1 MRFIAALTVLALLP
15 QEPPKPVERLVC
27 AFYRAAWDGE
37 TGEGLSRIGGGDAL
51 LDHPES
57 FKDFT
62 YKSVAWHRQNLEEM
76 GQAGIDVALCE
87 FAGREEAVAPMIR
100 AWEEAA
106 KEFRRIPK
114 VAPAVVLAK
123 SAAAF
128 LQAVPKNQLATV
140 QDKPLVWLLPA
151 KEPDPKAFDSLP
163 AFKVGDAA
171 WKPDLEV
178 ATGGAFDGPREGKA
192 LTLGPGFSDG
202 NRMRARGDE
211 GRWYER
217 SWYVA
222 LKVKPLIVAIESWNR
237 FDEGS
242 TICPTKE
249 HGRANV
255 EKTKKYADHFRK
267 GQEIGRPKGRYS
279 DKPGV
284 SYSLKFEPPNEGLK
298 PVDSPGAPFDVVN
311 LTGQSILIS
320 KSVAGQDM
328 RYLAFEI
335 DDSYALYERR
345 DFEVQLQ
352 LLDKGPGSLTI
363 EYDAAAPA
371 KEGGERLHRAAEPWY
386 YTNSGNWATVTFTL
400 PEAAFAN
407 RQGGGGDFR
416 LVRKGAGLSL
426 RWIQVRGK

>member
-1 MRFIAALTVLALLP
+1 MRLIAVLSLAALL
-15 QEPPKPVERLVC
+15 QEPQKPVERFVA
-27 AFYRAAWDGE
+27 AFYRAAWDGD
-37 TGEGLSRIGGGDAL
+37 TGEGLSRIGGGDAF

-57 FKDFT
+57 FKGFT
-62 YKSVAWHRQNLEEM
+62 YKSVAWHRRNLEEM
-76 GQAGIDVALCE
+76 GEAGIDVALCE
-87 FAGREEAVAPMIR
+87 FADREEAVASLIR

-114 VAPAVVLAK
+114 VAPAVLSAK
-123 SAAAF
+123 AAVAF

-140 QDKPLVWLLPA
+140 QDRPLVWLLPA
-151 KEPDPKAFDSLP
+151 KEPDPQAFAGLEV
-163 AFKVGDAA
+163 FRVGDAV

-178 ATGGAFDGPREGKA
+178 VTGGALDGPREGRV
-192 LTLGPGFSDG
+192 LTLGPGFNDG
-202 NRMRARGDE
+202 TRTRPRGDE
-211 GRWYER
+211 GSWYER
-217 SWYVA
+217 SWYAA
-222 LKVKPLIVAIESWNR
+222 LKIKPRIVAIESWNR

-242 TICPTKE
+242 TVCPTKE
-249 HGRANV
+249 HGRGNI

-267 GQEIGRPKGRYS
+267 GQEIARPKGRYS
-279 DKPGV
+279 AKPGV
-284 SYSLKFEPPNEGLK
+284 SYNLKFEPPHEGLK
-298 PVDSPGAPFDVVN
+298 PVDAPGAPFDVVT

-320 KSVAGQDM
+320 KAVAGQET
-328 RYLAFEI
+328 RVLAFEI

-386 YTNSGNWATVTFTL
+386 YTNSGNWTTVTFTL

-416 LVRKGAGLSL
+416 LVRKGAGISL
-426 RWIQVRGK
+426 RWIQLRGK